1 MHATLATMSFRV
13 TLALALVL
21 ILLAAFAV
29 ILPSSVFLQQ
39 QLHVLFPEDLV
50 QATSG
55 ALYTLL
61 AEQAIIT
68 IGVVGTLLLVL
79 YALLSYLV
87 VRPLRAVVLAME
99 AFVEGHDSLPLPTP
113 PAVPSEMRKL
123 VTLFTQMMERV
134 ESAHKKDVEVSRV
147 KSDFIS
153 TAAHQLRTPLTG
165 IRWALEA
172 LEKSDL
178 SDEHKA
184 LVKSASDKSHEL
196 VAIVGTLLD
205 ISAIES
211 GKYKY
216 VFAPVN
222 LVQLA
227 DEVIADFAQMAEKG
241 NVSLYSE
248 GSGAV
253 VPPVR
258 ADRERIKW
266 VLNNLIENAIRYT
279 PAGGSVR
286 LKTELLGPVVRL
298 SVRDTGIGIGDK
310 DRNNI
315 FERFY
320 RAQNAIA
327 VQNGGNG
334 LGLYIART
342 IATDHNG
349 DISFASNTEGPGTTF
364 TLTLPIAQG

>member
-1 MHATLATMSFRV
+1 MRDTLLAMSFRV
-13 TLALALVL
+13 TLALALVV

-39 QLHVLFPEDLV
+39 QLHLLFPEDLV
-50 QATSG
+50 RATSG

-61 AEQAIIT
+61 AEQAIVT
-68 IGVVGTLLLVL
+68 IGVVAALLLVL
-79 YALLSYLV
+79 YALLSYV
-87 VRPLRAVVLAME
+87 VARPLRAVVDAMG
-99 AFVEGHDSLPLPTP
+99 AFVDGKDSLELPSPPLF
-113 PAVPSEMRKL
+113 PSEIRNLMRL
-123 VTLFTQMMERV
+123 YNQMVERV
-134 ESAHKKDVEVSRV
+134 LSAHKKDEEVSRV

-178 SDEHKA
+178 SEEHKA
-184 LVKSASDKSHEL
+184 LVKSAADKSHEL

-216 VFAPVN
+216 AFAPVN

-227 DEVIADFAQMAEKG
+227 EEVISDFAPLAEKG
-241 NVSLYSE
+241 SVSLYSE
-248 GSGAV
+248 GSGEAV
-253 VPPVR
+253 PAVR

-286 LKTELLGPVVRL
+286 VRTEALGPVVRL
-298 SVRDTGIGIGDK
+298 SVRDTGIGIGTE

-342 IATDHNG
+342 IATDHSG

-364 TLTLPIAQG
+364 TLTLPVSQ

>member
-1 MHATLATMSFRV
+1 MSFRV
-13 TLALALVL
+13 TLAAALVL
-21 ILLAAFAV
+21 IMLAAFAV
-29 ILPSSVFLQQ
+29 IVPSSVFLQQ
-39 QLHVLFPEDLV
+39 QLHTLFPEDLV

-68 IGVVGTLLLVL
+68 IGVVGILLLVL
-79 YALLSYLV
+79 YGLLSVLV
-87 VRPLRAVVLAME
+87 VRPLRAVVVAME
-99 AFVEGHDSLPLPTP
+99 AFVEGRESLALPTP
-113 PAVPSEMRKL
+113 PPVPSEIRKL
-123 VTLFTQMMERV
+123 MQLYNSMVDRV
-134 ESAHKKDVEVSRV
+134 MSAHKKDVEVSRV

-178 SDEHKA
+178 SEEHQA
-184 LVKSASDKSHEL
+184 LVKSAADKSHEL

-216 VFAPVN
+216 TFTTVS
-222 LVQLA
+222 LA
-227 DEVIADFAQMAEKG
+227 DLAMEVVTDFQPLAQKSS
-241 NVSLYSE
+241 VSLYLE
-248 GSGAV
+248 PRGV
-253 VPPVR
+253 PIPPVR

-286 LKTELLGPVVRL
+286 VSLDTLDSIVRL
-298 SVRDTGIGIGDK
+298 SVRDTGIGIGSE

-315 FERFY
+315 FQRFY

-327 VQNGGNG
+327 IQNGGNG

-342 IATDHNG
+342 IATDHSG
-349 DISFASNTEGPGTTF
+349 DISFASNAQGPGTTF